1 MKWSVRFHPEV
12 ENDLKLL
19 GSAEALRVL
28 KVIRQRIAEGE
39 PDKIGK
45 PLRGALAGLRRIRT
59 GDVRIVY
66 RINGA
71 EIVLVLCIGARRD
84 EEVYIAATSRV
95 RS

>member
-12 ENDLKLL
+12 ENDLRLL
-19 GSAEALRVL
+19 GSAEATRVL

-66 RINGA
+66 RINGT
-71 EIVLVLCIGARRD
+71 EIVLILCIGARRD
-84 EEVYIAATSRV
+84 DEVHIAATNRV
-95 RS
+95 